1 MNKGSKTMDA
11 FEAARQAFFSG
22 KVITTSTATFT
33 QSKSFEGMSTETA
46 KKAGLVDSRKEPAF
60 ASR

>member
-1 MNKGSKTMDA
+1 MDA

-22 KVITTSTATFT
+22 KVITTSTAAFT
-33 QSKSFEGMSTETA
+33 QSKSLEGMSAETA
-46 KKAGLVDSRKEPAF
+46 KEAGITDVRQEPAL